1 MDHPIS
7 SFFLLV
13 LVWDLPNQIRELLC
27 QTICGFY
34 LLDSLVSNSTLSFSR
49 AMWVSWRP
57 QIIGSCISIH
67 SINLFLLI
75 TVLRPFTLQAVIVQD
90 LLLLML
96 LLLLFWLVGWLI
108 GSSFLPFLVV
118 LDICSAGHDW
128 FLPRSPLLICCF
140 HKIYSFLCS
149 YVWNCLLP
157 LCIII
162 LEDFSYGCLSYYLIC
177 LFSVCMWYVS
187 VFFEIFLLL
196 HLFLINACF

>member
-7 SFFLLV
+7 SFFWLV
-13 LVWDLPNQIRELLC
+13 LVWDRPNLIRELLFC

-34 LLDSLVSNSTLSFSR
+34 LLDSLLSNSTLSFSL

-57 QIIGSCISIH
+57 QIIESCISIQ

-75 TVLRPFTLQAVIVQD
+75 TVLRPFTLKAIIEKD
-90 LLLLML
+90 LLLVRL
-96 LLLLFWLVGWLI
+96 LLLVILVGWLI

-118 LDICSAGHDW
+118 LDICCAGHDW
-128 FLPRSPLLICCF
+128 FFPRSPLLICCF
-140 HKIYSFLCS
+140 HKICSFLCS

-162 LEDFSYGCLSYYLIC
+162 LEDFSYSWLSYYLIC

-196 HLFLINACF
+196 HLFLINTCF